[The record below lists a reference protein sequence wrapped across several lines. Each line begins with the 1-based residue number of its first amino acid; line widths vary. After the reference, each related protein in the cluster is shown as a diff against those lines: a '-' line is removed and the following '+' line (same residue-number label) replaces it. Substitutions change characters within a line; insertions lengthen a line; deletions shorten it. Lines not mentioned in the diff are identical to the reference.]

1 MASEVLQGTS
11 NASWSNSTG
20 QNVRVIVYYIQV
32 DSSPG
37 TLTIGDMGGISMPSY
52 TIVGKYLGS
61 HNDQG
66 QYGQNQT
73 NTGGYNTRYG
83 VPLEFV
89 LPTGK
94 GFSTSGVSSYNL
106 LIIPEGG

>member
-1 MASEVLQGTS
+1 MASEVYQGTN

-20 QNVRVIVYYIQV
+20 QNVRVIVYFIECG
-32 DSSPG
+32 SSPG
-37 TLTIGDMGGISMPSY
+37 TLTVGDMGGMTMPSY

-89 LPTGK
+89 LPNGK
-94 GFSTSGVSSYNL
+94 SFSTTNTSKFNF

>member
-73 NTGGYNTRYG
+73 NTGGYNTRFG

-89 LPTGK
+89 LPNGK
-94 GFSTSGVSSYNL
+94 SFSTTGTSKFNF